1 MRNFFK
7 TLGDRFKALPEKTIL
22 MTLALVVGLCSG
34 AMAVILKKL
43 IDLIRG
49 GLTAW
54 FDAPSYNYFYLIY
67 PGIGML
73 LSFLFVKYVV
83 KEDIS
88 HGVTRVL
95 QAVSKE
101 KSHIGARNTWSSII
115 SSSVTIGF
123 GGSVGAEAPI
133 VYSGAALGSSIAR
146 LFHLSYKDVTILL
159 GCGAAGAVAG
169 IFKAPLS
176 GVLFTLEVLL
186 FNISMTSIL
195 PLLVSSV
202 TATVISY
209 LFLGN
214 AVAFTST
221 LEEFSMGNLP
231 YYLLLG
237 IFCGAMSI
245 YFIRTSL
252 WTEDKIRAVR
262 QPGIR
267 WLIGAVSMGLLVFLF
282 PPLYGEGYDSLNLM
296 LSNAP
301 SRIMGGLLTNPLL
314 ESKWAILIFFTAIL
328 FLKVF
333 ATAMTNA
340 GGGVGGTFGPTLF
353 TGAVAGFVLARLIN
367 LTGIHAIPEANFVLV
382 GMAGMMAGVMQAP
395 LTAIFLIAEITG
407 GYNLLIPLILCSAV
421 SFATIRYVE
430 QYSIYTK
437 RIAKQGE
444 LLTHDSDKAVLTL
457 LKLSDFIETD
467 FAPLIGDRS
476 LGDLVKAISSSER
489 NIFPVMDEDRHF
501 LGVIF
506 LNDVREVM
514 FDTSKYY
521 THTIS
526 EYLKSAPATIN
537 VNEKMDA
544 VMDKFEITGAWNL
557 PVVDD
562 KGCYVGFVSKS
573 KIFSSYREQLQ
584 EVSHE

>member
-1 MRNFFK
+1 
-7 TLGDRFKALPEKTIL
+7 
-22 MTLALVVGLCSG
+22 
-34 AMAVILKKL
+34 
-43 IDLIRG
+43 
-49 GLTAW
+49 
-54 FDAPSYNYFYLIY
+54 
-67 PGIGML
+67 
-73 LSFLFVKYVV
+73 
-83 KEDIS
+83 
-88 HGVTRVL
+88 
-95 QAVSKE
+95 
-101 KSHIGARNTWSSII
+101 
-115 SSSVTIGF
+115 
-123 GGSVGAEAPI
+123 
-133 VYSGAALGSSIAR
+133 
-146 LFHLSYKDVTILL
+146 
-159 GCGAAGAVAG
+159 
-169 IFKAPLS
+169 
-176 GVLFTLEVLL
+176 
-186 FNISMTSIL
+186 MTSIL
-195 PLLVSSV
+195 PLLVSSI

-209 LFLGN
+209 IFLGD
-214 AVAFTST
+214 AVAFSST

-237 IFCGAMSI
+237 LFCGLMSI

-252 WTEDKIRAVR
+252 WTEDRMRNIRK
-262 QPGIR
+262 PGVR
-267 WLIGAVSMGLLVFLF
+267 WLLGAVSMGLMVFFF

-296 LSNAP
+296 LTNAP
-301 SRIMGGLLTNPLL
+301 SRIMGGQLTGQLL
-314 ESKWAILIFFTAIL
+314 ESKWAILIFFAAIL

-407 GYNLLIPLILCSAV
+407 GYNLLIPLIMASAV

-437 RIAKQGE
+437 RIANQGE

-476 LGDLVKAISSSER
+476 LGDLVKAISSSSR

-514 FDTSKYY
+514 FDTSQYY

-537 VNEKMDA
+537 VNEKMDS
-544 VMDKFEITGAWNL
+544 VMEKFEITGAWNL

-562 KGCYVGFVSKS
+562 RGCYVGFVSKS
-573 KIFSSYREQLQ
+573 KIFSSYREQLK